1 MFGVVAFWNEWINIS
16 SPEGRAGACRGS
28 ISDPVYVSSPLL
40 CCDSIWETL
49 RTLPGCLQREYD
61 SAWSPFLCCLTRK
74 RFFSTGVCSTG
85 GMIKPAIP
93 ALPTVLYSNTFFLK
107 SATKEVVLNHS
118 NVMFHVT
125 QKLTA

>member
-40 CCDSIWETL
+40 RCVSIWEML
-49 RTLPGCLQREYD
+49 CALPGYLQREYD
-61 SAWSPFLCCLTRK
+61 SAWGPFLCCLTRK
-74 RFFSTGVCSTG
+74 HFFSTCVCYTG

-93 ALPTVLYSNTFFLK
+93 ALSTVLSSNTFFLK
-107 SATKEVVLNHS
+107 SATKEVVHNHS

-125 QKLTA
+125 PNLTA